1 MCCFAG
7 YKQEGRQLY
16 VPSEYG
22 ACSSMIFSCCAD
34 GAAENA
40 AECIMQAHPVGSRQM
55 ILWLSMV
62 QVLAR
67 WGPSLLCQQWKVAG
81 RP

>member
-1 MCCFAG
+1 
-7 YKQEGRQLY
+7 
-16 VPSEYG
+16 
-22 ACSSMIFSCCAD
+22 
-34 GAAENA
+34 
-40 AECIMQAHPVGSRQM
+40 MQAHPGGSRQM